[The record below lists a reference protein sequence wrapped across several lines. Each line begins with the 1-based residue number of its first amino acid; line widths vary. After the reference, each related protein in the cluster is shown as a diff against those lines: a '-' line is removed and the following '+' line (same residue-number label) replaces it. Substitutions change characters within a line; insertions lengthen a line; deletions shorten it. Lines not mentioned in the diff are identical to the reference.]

1 MKFQKI
7 KCSKENLSFL
17 DNTQMN
23 IILNSF
29 CEYIYI
35 NNINDL
41 IIKEFK
47 DLNNSDHSRFV
58 VNTGKNLFSSDNLES
73 IKSKI
78 THLK

>member
-1 MKFQKI
+1 MKLQKI

-58 VNTGKNLFSSDNLES
+58 VNIGKNLFSSDNLES